1 MKKTSLFISILVVL
15 MLAISA
21 CAPKA
26 AEEAAGDDLYKVAYL
41 TDLGGL
47 AGSDEM
53 KGFSDLGWDAVLMAE
68 AEGLPIQKTLLEA
81 NELADLEPNLIKMA
95 EEGNDLIICGGFLF
109 TDAVNA
115 VAPKYPDTKF
125 AVIDGYAEGPN
136 IQNIV
141 FASNEGSFLVG
152 ALAAGMTETGTI
164 AFIGGMEGPLIE
176 AFEAGYIA
184 GARAIDP
191 EIEILSGYTGSFTD
205 VAAGKEL
212 ALAQY
217 NQGADVNYAAAGS
230 CVFGAIEAAKE
241 NGFWAIGVD
250 TDMDSLAP
258 GSVLSSMLKKVDV
271 GTLYTIRDAV
281 NGKFEAGYKNYTVA
295 DDTIDYTK
303 NEWVADDVPAE
314 LYAAVDA
321 LKAKIAA
328 GEIVVP
334 MTVAEAATFTLD

>member
-1 MKKTSLFISILVVL
+1 MKKTSLIVALLIIFT
-15 MLAISA
+15 LAISA

-26 AEEAAGDDLYKVAYL
+26 EEVVDEGFSVAYL

-47 AGSDEM
+47 AGSDEV
-53 KGFSDLGWDAVLMAE
+53 KGFSDLGWDAAIQAE
-68 AEGLPIQKTLLEA
+68 EELGITKVLLEA
-81 NELADLEPNLIKMA
+81 NELADLEPNLVKMA
-95 EEGNDLIICGGFLF
+95 EEGHDLLVCGGYLF
-109 TDAVNA
+109 SDAVMA

-125 AVIDGYAEGPN
+125 AVIDGYADGEN
-136 IQNIV
+136 VQNIG

-152 ALAAGMTETGTI
+152 AIAAGMTETGTI

-191 EIEILSGYTGSFTD
+191 DIEVLSGYTGSFTD

-217 NQGADVNYAAAGS
+217 AQGGDVNYAAAGA
-230 CVFGAIEAAKE
+230 CVFGAIEAAEE
-241 NGFWAIGVD
+241 NDFYAIGVD
-250 TDMDSLAP
+250 TDMDHLAP
-258 GSVLSSMLKKVDV
+258 NNVLTSMLKHVQV
-271 GTLYTIRDAV
+271 GTFNTIKEAFEGNFQPGFKTYTLADGTI
-281 NGKFEAGYKNYTVA
+281 GYSKSAEMA
-295 DDTIDYTK
+295 DIIP
-303 NEWVADDVPAE
+303 AD

-321 LKAKIAA
+321 LADKINA

-334 MTVAEAATFTLD
+334 VTVAEANTFTLD

>member
-1 MKKTSLFISILVVL
+1 MKKTSLVVALLVIFT
-15 MLAISA
+15 LAISA

-26 AEEAAGDDLYKVAYL
+26 EEAAGDEGFSVAYL

-47 AGSDEM
+47 AGSDEV
-53 KGFSDLGWDAVLMAE
+53 KGFSDLGWDAAIQAE
-68 AEGLPIQKTLLEA
+68 EELGITKVLLEA
-81 NELADLEPNLIKMA
+81 NELADLEPNLVKMA
-95 EEGNDLIICGGFLF
+95 EEGHDLLVCGGYLF
-109 TDAVNA
+109 SDAVMA

-125 AVIDGYAEGPN
+125 AVIDGYADGDN
-136 IQNIV
+136 VQNIG

-152 ALAAGMTETGTI
+152 AIAAGMTETGTI

-191 EIEILSGYTGSFTD
+191 DIEVLSGYTGSFTD

-217 NQGADVNYAAAGS
+217 AQGGDVNYAAAGA
-230 CVFGAIEAAKE
+230 CVFGAIEAAEE
-241 NGFWAIGVD
+241 NDFYAIGVD
-250 TDMDSLAP
+250 TDMDHLAP
-258 GSVLSSMLKKVDV
+258 NNVLTSMLKHVQV
-271 GTLYTIRDAV
+271 GTFNTIKQAFEGNFQPGFKTYTLADGTI
-281 NGKFEAGYKNYTVA
+281 GYSKSAEMA
-295 DDTIDYTK
+295 DIIP
-303 NEWVADDVPAE
+303 AD

-321 LKAKIAA
+321 LADKINA

-334 MTVAEAATFTLD
+334 VTVAEAIVFTLD